1 MIHPPDWL
9 GDASLILVSLLVQGI
24 PFLLLGA
31 FAGGLVSGGMPLANG
46 LRRWPRNAAISALG
60 GAICALAVPACDCAV
75 VPIVRRLIRKGAPLS
90 ASLAY
95 LIAAPSLNPICLLST
110 WLAFRLGAPWHMV
123 ALRGGGSLLIAVL
136 TGIIASRFSPATL
149 LKADVLFRAT
159 PEVDSMPWMQLK
171 PTARP
176 GQRRVGTILAAGL
189 TDFLNVSTLYVIGAM
204 CSALLQVFL
213 PLGKMFGAHT
223 KVGIPAAMLLA
234 FLFSLC
240 SSADAFVVNAFGSL
254 GVAGQL
260 AFLWLGPAYNLRI
273 LFLYRSLFQYRAI
286 LALGL
291 LIFVLVALMA
301 LLTLK
306 LRLA

>member
-1 MIHPPDWL
+1 MIHPPAWF

-31 FAGGLVSGGMPLANG
+31 FAGGLVSGWIPLANL

-90 ASLAY
+90 ASIAY
-95 LIAAPSLNPICLLST
+95 LMAAPSLNPICLVST
-110 WLAFRLGAPWHMV
+110 WLAFRFGTPWHMV
-123 ALRGGGSLLIAVL
+123 ALRAGGSLLLAVM

-149 LKADVLFRAT
+149 LKAEVLFRAT
-159 PEVDSMPWMQLK
+159 PDVDSMPWMQIK
-171 PTARP
+171 PSSGPA
-176 GQRRVGTILAAGL
+176 GRRAGGILAAGL
-189 TDFLNVSTLYVIGAM
+189 TDFLNVSTLYVLGAV
-204 CSALLQVFL
+204 CSALIQTFL
-213 PLGKMFGAHT
+213 PLGKMFGPHAT
-223 KVGIPAAMLLA
+223 LGIPAAMLLA

-254 GVAGQL
+254 GLAGQL

-273 LFLYRSLFQYRAI
+273 LFLYRGLFHYGAI
-286 LALGL
+286 IALGL
-291 LIFVLVALMA
+291 LTGAQVALMA
-301 LLTLK
+301 LVVWK
-306 LRLA
+306 LGWS